1 MAYRIDS
8 PVFVVSTLA
17 AFFAT
22 FFAALLLLQRPAA
35 EPEPQL
41 LADPTGNPSVDAGPP
56 ELQSDPVPESKIDAQ
71 HQLQKQLEELGLRC
85 AEGVNCFLD

>member
-8 PVFVVSTLA
+8 PVLVVSALA

-35 EPEPQL
+35 ETEPLL
-41 LADPTGNPSVDAGPP
+41 LADSPRDLSVGAGPP
-56 ELQSDPVPESKIDAQ
+56 GLPSDPVPESQIDAQ
-71 HQLQKQLEELGLRC
+71 RRLQKQLEELGLRC